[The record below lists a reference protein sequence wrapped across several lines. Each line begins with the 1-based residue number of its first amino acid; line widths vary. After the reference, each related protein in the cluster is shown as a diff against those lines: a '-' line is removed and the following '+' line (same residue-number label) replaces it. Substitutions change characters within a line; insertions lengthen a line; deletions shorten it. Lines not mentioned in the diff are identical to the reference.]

1 MKNIQLFNC
10 FDCANGFY
18 LIEAVINDKSG
29 KIDFSRFSPNRR
41 KGDENAECADSKL
54 YAIQFLDPTGCER
67 ICELF
72 NKPMNMRPCR
82 VAFFVAD
89 NYGEIMNTPY
99 GQFELRNPEPLP
111 DRLIN
116 CVEFIGMAD
125 RDKYDY
131 YNDEALD

>member
-54 YAIQFLDPTGCER
+54 YAIQFSTRRDANGSVNCS
-67 ICELF
+67 
-72 NKPMNMRPCR
+72 
-82 VAFFVAD
+82 
-89 NYGEIMNTPY
+89 
-99 GQFELRNPEPLP
+99 
-111 DRLIN
+111 IN
-116 CVEFIGMAD
+116 
-125 RDKYDY
+125 
-131 YNDEALD
+131 L

>member
-54 YAIQFLDPTGCER
+54 YAIP
-67 ICELF
+67 
-72 NKPMNMRPCR
+72 
-82 VAFFVAD
+82 FFVAD

-99 GQFELRNPEPLP
+99 GQFDLRNPEPLP

>member
-1 MKNIQLFNC
+1 
-10 FDCANGFY
+10 
-18 LIEAVINDKSG
+18 
-29 KIDFSRFSPNRR
+29 
-41 KGDENAECADSKL
+41 
-54 YAIQFLDPTGCER
+54 
-67 ICELF
+67 
-72 NKPMNMRPCR
+72 MNMRPCR

-99 GQFELRNPEPLP
+99 GQFDLRNPEPLP